1 MAWVLAGGIC
11 AVLFQENRNCC
22 GDEDKTQGTQSRGS
36 LSLRTESRRG
46 GLARCVECEEELLG
60 GGHIFTEEDTEGGNA
75 GHFLSRVDR
84 TQNSLMK
91 LPGFWGQSRAW
102 ASSRDQCRAI
112 L

>member
-1 MAWVLAGGIC
+1 MRTRHREHRAEGLCPCGQSPGEVGWLYVLSVRRSCWGG
-11 AVLFQENRNCC
+11 
-22 GDEDKTQGTQSRGS
+22 T
-36 LSLRTESRRG
+36 
-46 GLARCVECEEELLG
+46 
-60 GGHIFTEEDTEGGNA
+60 HIFTEEDTEGGNA

>member
-1 MAWVLAGGIC
+1 MALGAGRQ
-11 AVLFQENRNCC
+11 QELVW
-22 GDEDKTQGTQSRGS
+22 GT
-36 LSLRTESRRG
+36 
-46 GLARCVECEEELLG
+46 
-60 GGHIFTEEDTEGGNA
+60 HIFTEEDTEGGNA

-102 ASSRDQCRAI
+102 SSSKDQGRAI